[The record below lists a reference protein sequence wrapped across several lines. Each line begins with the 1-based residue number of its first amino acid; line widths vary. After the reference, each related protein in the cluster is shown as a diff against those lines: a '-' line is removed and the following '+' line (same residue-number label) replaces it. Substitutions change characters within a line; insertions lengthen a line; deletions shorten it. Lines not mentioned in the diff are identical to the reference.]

1 MPADSIRRWK
11 SRILSELQTAEE
23 FLTASGTTE
32 EERED
37 LIYKRLFPHYY
48 IPDTITE
55 VTTYVMVEID
65 IVART
70 ALLSKSIYSYPTIT
84 FTILAHQNDMNLN
97 MAGISA
103 TRIDYLGELID
114 KKYNFVSGFGLG
126 NLELISNVAG
136 NLNEKYR
143 YRKLVF
149 QGKDLA
155 KNLCGN

>member
-11 SRILSELQTAEE
+11 SRILSELQNDEE
-23 FLTASGTTE
+23 FLTALGTTE

-48 IPDTITE
+48 IPDTVTE
-55 VTTYVMVEID
+55 VSTYVMVEID

-149 QGKDLA
+149 QGKVLV

>member
-1 MPADSIRRWK
+1 
-11 SRILSELQTAEE
+11 
-23 FLTASGTTE
+23 
-32 EERED
+32 
-37 LIYKRLFPHYY
+37 
-48 IPDTITE
+48 
-55 VTTYVMVEID
+55 
-65 IVART
+65 
-70 ALLSKSIYSYPTIT
+70 
-84 FTILAHQNDMNLN
+84 MNLN